1 MTGEIEKDESPSLYS
16 AIRMGDIEATELV
29 IKFGEMSMITMI
41 IMNVI
46 VHHYI
51 LLSGISSLK

>member
-1 MTGEIEKDESPSLYS
+1 
-16 AIRMGDIEATELV
+16 MGDIEATEL
-29 IKFGEMSMITMI
+29 IKFGEMSMI